1 MMTER
6 VRAAVLE
13 DAFKMVI
20 REFDMPDIG
29 REDGLLKV
37 EMVGVCGSDPGVYSG
52 RVKLFKLPLIMG
64 HEIIGRIAKIGDIA
78 SKRWGV
84 VEGDRITVEA
94 NVRCGYCYNCLVG
107 DYRFCDHN
115 IGYGFTC
122 STEPP
127 HLFGA
132 YAEYMYLFP
141 NTIPYKVSEK
151 VPPEAAIM
159 INAVI
164 SNAIRWGRFEGNF
177 AIGDA
182 VVIQGAGRQGLALVI
197 VAKESG
203 CDPIII
209 TGLATDKE
217 KFKLAREFGAHYTI
231 NVQEEDVVE
240 RVRNL
245 TGGHMADVV
254 VDVTSSPKSIPVS
267 IDLLKKRG
275 SVIVPSLPHAP
286 ATIDID
292 KMVMGDIKLVTL
304 FTSDARSMTRAVKLV
319 ESGKYPLEK
328 MVTHKFPLDQA
339 EKAVK
344 ATGGLL
350 KDINPMKCVI
360 IP

>member
-1 MMTER
+1 MKQK

-13 DAFKMVI
+13 EPFKMVI
-20 REFDMPDIG
+20 REFDMPEIG

-37 EMVGVCGSDPGVYSG
+37 EMVGVCGSDPGVYNG
-52 RVKLFKLPLIMG
+52 KVKLFKLPLIMG
-64 HEIIGRIAKIGDIA
+64 HEIIGRIARIGDIA
-78 SKRWGV
+78 SERWGV

-94 NVRCGYCYNCLVG
+94 NVRCGYCYHCLVG

-122 STEPP
+122 CTEAP

-132 YAEYMYLFP
+132 YSEYMYLFP

-151 VPPEAAIM
+151 VPAEAAIM
-159 INAVI
+159 INAVM

-177 AIGDA
+177 ALGDA

-203 CDPIII
+203 CDPIIV
-209 TGLATDKE
+209 TGLASDKE
-217 KFKLAREFGAHYTI
+217 KFKIAREFGAHYTI
-231 NVQEEDVVE
+231 NVEEEDVVA
-240 RVRNL
+240 RVRDI
-245 TGGHMADVV
+245 TGGWMADVV
-254 VDVTSSPKSIPVS
+254 VDVTSSARSIPVS
-267 IDLLKKRG
+267 VDLVRKRG

-286 ATIDID
+286 ATIDVD
-292 KMVMGDIKLVTL
+292 KMVMGDVKLVTL
-304 FTSDARSMTRAVKLV
+304 FTSDAQHMRRAVKLV
-319 ESGKYPLEK
+319 ESGRYPLEK
-328 MVTHKFPLDQA
+328 LVTHRFPLDEA
-339 EKAVK
+339 EKAVR

-350 KDINPMKCVI
+350 EDIHPMKCVI